1 MYYLPMVTDGN
12 STYHGDYF
20 EMYRNTES
28 PCCTRETN
36 IVLYVNDTSKMNKFG
51 KKKIRCVVARGRG
64 LWERELDEGNQKVQS
79 FSYKK
84 SKY

>member
-51 KKKIRCVVARGRG
+51 KKKNQMCGCQRQGIGG
-64 LWERELDEGNQKVQS
+64 EGIG
-79 FSYKK
+79 
-84 SKY
+84 